1 VLHEEENPMCDDV
14 NKVTLLVRREIEAG
28 IAVPLIKAFM
38 EEIGR
43 KEALEIVR
51 KVIEELAAESG
62 RMLAKMV
69 DGNSLE
75 HLTKAAAVFAQGG
88 ALESEIV
95 ESSPDRLALNTT
107 RCRFA
112 DICKEHGWEEI
123 GYLLSCGRDYAMI
136 KGFNPKIKLTRTQTV
151 MEGAPFCDFRFE
163 MTD

>member
-1 VLHEEENPMCDDV
+1 MCDDAS
-14 NKVTLLVRREIEAG
+14 KVTLLVRREIEAG

-38 EEIGR
+38 EEVGR
-43 KEALEIVR
+43 EKALKIVG

-69 DGNSLE
+69 GGNSLE
-75 HLTKAAAVFAQGG
+75 HFAKAAAVFAQGG
-88 ALESEIV
+88 ASESEAV
-95 ESSPDRLALNTT
+95 ESGPGRLASNTT
-107 RCRFA
+107 RCRYA
-112 DICKEHGWEEI
+112 EMYKERGWEEF

-163 MTD
+163 MTE